1 MGLAMGVA
9 ENIDA
14 LLVKYDITQDN
25 LARIA
30 QVTPGAVTG
39 WRKGSTPRKDAV
51 KNICDYFNLNEDDI
65 VSENYGLAAKEHGTM
80 PALPKNARP
89 AVGMAMGL
97 APRLGK
103 VHAGVFAEPEVF
115 DESTMVQ
122 IPQFLLDED
131 PESFVVSS
139 EGDCMDKVFSVG
151 SDLVVSRKKQAR
163 DNSIVMASVDGCDY
177 IVRRLRMTANTMI
190 LSPESHNPDHEDIV
204 IRRDSEHSLEIPGV
218 ITWYQAPREMG

>member
-1 MGLAMGVA
+1 MGIP

-14 LLVKYDITQDN
+14 LLVKYDINQDH

-30 QVTPGAVTG
+30 DVTPGAVTG
-39 WRKGSTPRKDAV
+39 WRKGSTPRIDAV
-51 KNICDYFNLNEDDI
+51 RNICDYFNLSEDDI
-65 VSENYGLAAKEHGTM
+65 LSENYGLAAKEYGDF
-80 PALPKNARP
+80 PGISNARP

-103 VHAGVFAEPEVF
+103 VHAGVLAQPDVC
-115 DESTMVQ
+115 DEATMVS
-122 IPQFLLDED
+122 IPQFLVDED
-131 PESFVVSS
+131 PDCFVVSS
-139 EGDCMDKVFSVG
+139 EGDCMDKVLSVG
-151 SDLVVSRKKQAR
+151 SDLVVSRKKQPR

-190 LSPESHNPDHEDIV
+190 LSPESHNPDHEDII

-218 ITWYQAPREMG
+218 ITWYQAPREME

>member
-1 MGLAMGVA
+1 MGIP

-14 LLVKYDITQDN
+14 LLVKYDINQDH

-30 QVTPGAVTG
+30 DVTPGAVTG

-51 KNICDYFNLNEDDI
+51 RNICDYFNLSEDDI
-65 VSENYGLAAKEHGTM
+65 LSENYGLAAKEYGDF
-80 PALPKNARP
+80 PGISNARP

-103 VHAGVFAEPEVF
+103 VHAGVLAQPDVC
-115 DESTMVQ
+115 DEATMVS
-122 IPQFLLDED
+122 IPQFLVDED
-131 PESFVVSS
+131 PDCFVVSS
-139 EGDCMDKVFSVG
+139 EGDCMDKMLSVG
-151 SDLVVSRKKQAR
+151 SDLVVSRKKQPR

-190 LSPESHNPDHEDIV
+190 LSPESHNPDHEDII

-218 ITWYQAPREMG
+218 ITWYQAPREME

>member
-1 MGLAMGVA
+1 MGIP

-14 LLVKYDITQDN
+14 LLVKYDINQDH

-30 QVTPGAVTG
+30 DVTPGAVTG

-51 KNICDYFNLNEDDI
+51 RNICDYFNL
-65 VSENYGLAAKEHGTM
+65 SE
-80 PALPKNARP
+80 ARP

-103 VHAGVFAEPEVF
+103 VHAGVLAQPDVC
-115 DESTMVQ
+115 DEATMVS
-122 IPQFLLDED
+122 IPQFLVDED
-131 PESFVVSS
+131 PDCFVVSN
-139 EGDCMDKVFSVG
+139 EGDCMDKVLSVG
-151 SDLVVSRKKQAR
+151 SDLVVSRKKQPR

-190 LSPESHNPDHEDIV
+190 LSPESHNPDHEDII

-218 ITWYQAPREMG
+218 ITWYQAPREME

>member
-1 MGLAMGVA
+1 MGIP

-14 LLVKYDITQDN
+14 LLVKYDINQDH

-30 QVTPGAVTG
+30 DVTPGAVTG
-39 WRKGSTPRKDAV
+39 WLKGSTPRKDAV
-51 KNICDYFNLNEDDI
+51 RNICDYFNLSEDDI
-65 VSENYGLAAKEHGTM
+65 LSENYGLAAKEYGDF
-80 PALPKNARP
+80 PGISNARP

-103 VHAGVFAEPEVF
+103 VHAGVLAQPDVC
-115 DESTMVQ
+115 DEATMVS
-122 IPQFLLDED
+122 IPQFLVDED
-131 PESFVVSS
+131 PDCFVVSS
-139 EGDCMDKVFSVG
+139 EGDCMDKVLSVG
-151 SDLVVSRKKQAR
+151 SDLVVSRKKQPR

-190 LSPESHNPDHEDIV
+190 LSPESHNPDHEDII

-218 ITWYQAPREMG
+218 ITWYQAPREME

>member
-1 MGLAMGVA
+1 MGIP

-14 LLVKYDITQDN
+14 LLVKYDINQDH

-30 QVTPGAVTG
+30 DVTPGAVTG

-51 KNICDYFNLNEDDI
+51 RNICDYFNLSEDDI
-65 VSENYGLAAKEHGTM
+65 LSENYGLAAKEYGDF
-80 PALPKNARP
+80 PGISNARP

-103 VHAGVFAEPEVF
+103 VHAGVLAQPDVC
-115 DESTMVQ
+115 DEATMVS
-122 IPQFLLDED
+122 IPQFLVDED
-131 PESFVVSS
+131 PDCFVVSS
-139 EGDCMDKVFSVG
+139 EGDCMDKALSVG
-151 SDLVVSRKKQAR
+151 SDLVVSRKKQPR

-190 LSPESHNPDHEDIV
+190 LSPESHNPDHEDII

-218 ITWYQAPREMG
+218 ITWYQAPREME

>member
-1 MGLAMGVA
+1 MGIP

-14 LLVKYDITQDN
+14 LLVKYDINQDH

-30 QVTPGAVTG
+30 DVTPGAVTG

-51 KNICDYFNLNEDDI
+51 RNICDYFNLSEDDI
-65 VSENYGLAAKEHGTM
+65 LSENYGLAAKEYGDF
-80 PALPKNARP
+80 PGISNVRP

-103 VHAGVFAEPEVF
+103 VHAGVLAQPDVC
-115 DESTMVQ
+115 DEATMVS
-122 IPQFLLDED
+122 IPQFLVDED
-131 PESFVVSS
+131 PDCFVVSS
-139 EGDCMDKVFSVG
+139 EGDCMDKVLSVG
-151 SDLVVSRKKQAR
+151 SDLVVSRKKQPR

-190 LSPESHNPDHEDIV
+190 LSPESHNPDHEDII

-218 ITWYQAPREMG
+218 ITWYQAPREME

>member
-1 MGLAMGVA
+1 MGIP

-14 LLVKYDITQDN
+14 LLVKYDINQDH

-30 QVTPGAVTG
+30 DVTPGAVTG

-51 KNICDYFNLNEDDI
+51 RNICDYFNLSEDDI
-65 VSENYGLAAKEHGTM
+65 LSENYGPGIS
-80 PALPKNARP
+80 NARP

-103 VHAGVFAEPEVF
+103 VHAGVLAQPDVC
-115 DESTMVQ
+115 DEATMVS
-122 IPQFLLDED
+122 IPQFLVDED
-131 PESFVVSS
+131 PDCFVVSS
-139 EGDCMDKVFSVG
+139 EGDCMDKVLSVG
-151 SDLVVSRKKQAR
+151 SDLVVSRKKQPR

-190 LSPESHNPDHEDIV
+190 LSPESHNPDHEDII

-218 ITWYQAPREMG
+218 ITWYQAPREME

>member
-1 MGLAMGVA
+1 MGAGK
-9 ENIDA
+9 NIKA
-14 LLVKYDITQDN
+14 LRDKFGLTQDQ
-25 LARIA
+25 LAEA
-30 QVTPGAVTG
+30 LDVTRESVVRWESDKMAIRDRHVAKMVELYGVDP
-39 WRKGSTPRKDAV
+39 
-51 KNICDYFNLNEDDI
+51 DDI
-65 VSENYGLAAKEHGTM
+65 RSEATGLYAQLRGLIAS
-80 PALPKNARP
+80 LPKNARP

-151 SDLVVSRKKQAR
+151 SDLVVSRKKQPR

-190 LSPESHNPDHEDIV
+190 LSPESHNPDHEDII

-218 ITWYQAPREMG
+218 ITWYQAPRELE

>member
-1 MGLAMGVA
+1 MGIP

-14 LLVKYDITQDN
+14 LLVKYDINQDH

-30 QVTPGAVTG
+30 DVAPGAVTG

-51 KNICDYFNLNEDDI
+51 RNICDYFNLSEDDI
-65 VSENYGLAAKEHGTM
+65 LSENYGLAAKEYGDF
-80 PALPKNARP
+80 PGISNARP

-103 VHAGVFAEPEVF
+103 VHAGVLAQPDVC
-115 DESTMVQ
+115 DEATMVS
-122 IPQFLLDED
+122 IPQFLVDED
-131 PESFVVSS
+131 PDCFVVSS
-139 EGDCMDKVFSVG
+139 EGDCMDKVLSVG
-151 SDLVVSRKKQAR
+151 SDLVVSRKKQPR

-190 LSPESHNPDHEDIV
+190 LSPESHNPDHEDII

-218 ITWYQAPREMG
+218 ITWYQAPREME

>member
-1 MGLAMGVA
+1 MGIP

-14 LLVKYDITQDN
+14 LLVKYDINQDH

-30 QVTPGAVTG
+30 DVTPGAVTG
-39 WRKGSTPRKDAV
+39 WRKGSSPRKDAV
-51 KNICDYFNLNEDDI
+51 RNICDYFNLSEDDI
-65 VSENYGLAAKEHGTM
+65 LSENYGLAAKEYGDF
-80 PALPKNARP
+80 PGISNARP

-103 VHAGVFAEPEVF
+103 VHAGVLAQPDVC
-115 DESTMVQ
+115 DEATMVS
-122 IPQFLLDED
+122 IPQFLVDED
-131 PESFVVSS
+131 PDCFVVSS
-139 EGDCMDKVFSVG
+139 EGDCMDKVLSVG
-151 SDLVVSRKKQAR
+151 SDLVVSRKKQPR

-190 LSPESHNPDHEDIV
+190 LSPESHNPDHEDII

-218 ITWYQAPREMG
+218 ITWYQAPREME

>member
-1 MGLAMGVA
+1 MGIP

-14 LLVKYDITQDN
+14 LLVKYDINQDH

-30 QVTPGAVTG
+30 DVTPGAVTG

-51 KNICDYFNLNEDDI
+51 RNICDYFNLSEDDI
-65 VSENYGLAAKEHGTM
+65 LSENYGLAAKEYGDF
-80 PALPKNARP
+80 PGISNARP

-103 VHAGVFAEPEVF
+103 VHAGVLAQPDVC
-115 DESTMVQ
+115 DEATMVS
-122 IPQFLLDED
+122 IPQFLVDED
-131 PESFVVSS
+131 PDCFVVSS
-139 EGDCMDKVFSVG
+139 EGDCMDKVLSVG
-151 SDLVVSRKKQAR
+151 SDLVVSRKKQPR
-163 DNSIVMASVDGCDY
+163 NNSIVMASVDGCDY

-190 LSPESHNPDHEDIV
+190 LSPESHNPDHEDII

-218 ITWYQAPREMG
+218 ITWYQAPREME

>member
-1 MGLAMGVA
+1 MGIP

-14 LLVKYDITQDN
+14 LLVKYDINQDH

-30 QVTPGAVTG
+30 DVTPGAVTG

-51 KNICDYFNLNEDDI
+51 RNICDYFNLSEDDI
-65 VSENYGLAAKEHGTM
+65 LSENYGLAAKEHGDF
-80 PALPKNARP
+80 PGISNARP

-103 VHAGVFAEPEVF
+103 VHTGVLAQPDVC
-115 DESTMVQ
+115 DEATMVS
-122 IPQFLLDED
+122 IPQFLVDED
-131 PESFVVSS
+131 PDCFVVSS
-139 EGDCMDKVFSVG
+139 EGDCMDKVLSVG
-151 SDLVVSRKKQAR
+151 SDLVVSRKKQPR

-190 LSPESHNPDHEDIV
+190 LSPESHNPDHEDII

-218 ITWYQAPREMG
+218 ITWYQAPREME

>member
-1 MGLAMGVA
+1 MGIP

-14 LLVKYDITQDN
+14 LLVKYDINQDH

-30 QVTPGAVTG
+30 DVTPGAVTG

-51 KNICDYFNLNEDDI
+51 RNICDYFNLSEDDI
-65 VSENYGLAAKEHGTM
+65 LSENYGLAAKEYGDF
-80 PALPKNARP
+80 PGISNARP

-103 VHAGVFAEPEVF
+103 VHAGVLAQPDVC
-115 DESTMVQ
+115 DEATMVS
-122 IPQFLLDED
+122 IPQFLVDED
-131 PESFVVSS
+131 PDCFVVSS
-139 EGDCMDKVFSVG
+139 EGDCMDKVLSVG
-151 SDLVVSRKKQAR
+151 SDLVVSRKKQPR

-177 IVRRLRMTANTMI
+177 TVRRLRMTANTMI
-190 LSPESHNPDHEDIV
+190 LSPESHNPDHEDII

-218 ITWYQAPREMG
+218 ITWYQAPREME

>member
-1 MGLAMGVA
+1 MGIP

-14 LLVKYDITQDN
+14 LLVKYDINQDH

-30 QVTPGAVTG
+30 DVTPGAVTG

-51 KNICDYFNLNEDDI
+51 RNICDYFNLSEDDI
-65 VSENYGLAAKEHGTM
+65 LSENYGLAAKEYGDF
-80 PALPKNARP
+80 PGISNARP

-103 VHAGVFAEPEVF
+103 VHAGVLAQPDVC
-115 DESTMVQ
+115 DEATMVS
-122 IPQFLLDED
+122 IPQFLVDED
-131 PESFVVSS
+131 PDCFGVSS
-139 EGDCMDKVFSVG
+139 EGDCMDKVLSVG
-151 SDLVVSRKKQAR
+151 SDLVVSRKKQPR

-190 LSPESHNPDHEDIV
+190 LSPESHNPDH
-204 IRRDSEHSLEIPGV
+204 
-218 ITWYQAPREMG
+218 

>member
-1 MGLAMGVA
+1 MGIP

-14 LLVKYDITQDN
+14 LLAKYDINQDH

-30 QVTPGAVTG
+30 DVTPGAVTG

-51 KNICDYFNLNEDDI
+51 RNICDYFNLSEDDI
-65 VSENYGLAAKEHGTM
+65 LSENYGLAAKEYGDF
-80 PALPKNARP
+80 PGISNARP

-103 VHAGVFAEPEVF
+103 VHAGVLAQPDVC
-115 DESTMVQ
+115 DEATMVS
-122 IPQFLLDED
+122 IPQFLVDED
-131 PESFVVSS
+131 PDCFVVSS
-139 EGDCMDKVFSVG
+139 EGDCMDKVLSVG
-151 SDLVVSRKKQAR
+151 SDLVVSRKKQPR

-190 LSPESHNPDHEDIV
+190 LSPESHNPDHEDII

-218 ITWYQAPREMG
+218 ITWYQAPREME

>member
-1 MGLAMGVA
+1 MGIP

-14 LLVKYDITQDN
+14 LLVKYDINQDH

-30 QVTPGAVTG
+30 DVTPGAVTG

-51 KNICDYFNLNEDDI
+51 RNICDYFNLSEDDI
-65 VSENYGLAAKEHGTM
+65 LSESYCLAAKEYGDF
-80 PALPKNARP
+80 PGISNARP

-103 VHAGVFAEPEVF
+103 VHAGVLAQPDVC
-115 DESTMVQ
+115 DEATMVS
-122 IPQFLLDED
+122 IPQFLVDED
-131 PESFVVSS
+131 PDCFVVSS
-139 EGDCMDKVFSVG
+139 EGDCMDKVLSVG
-151 SDLVVSRKKQAR
+151 SDLVVSRKKQPR

-190 LSPESHNPDHEDIV
+190 LSPESHNPDHEDII

-218 ITWYQAPREMG
+218 ITWYQAPREME

>member
-1 MGLAMGVA
+1 MGIP

-14 LLVKYDITQDN
+14 LLVKYDINQDH

-30 QVTPGAVTG
+30 DVTPGAVTG
-39 WRKGSTPRKDAV
+39 WRQGSTPRKDAV
-51 KNICDYFNLNEDDI
+51 RNICDYFNLSEDDI
-65 VSENYGLAAKEHGTM
+65 LSENYGLAAKEYGDF
-80 PALPKNARP
+80 PGISNARP

-103 VHAGVFAEPEVF
+103 VHAGVLAQPDVC
-115 DESTMVQ
+115 DEATMVS
-122 IPQFLLDED
+122 IPQFLVDED
-131 PESFVVSS
+131 PDCFVVSS
-139 EGDCMDKVFSVG
+139 EGDCMDKVLSVG
-151 SDLVVSRKKQAR
+151 SDLVVSRKKQPR

-190 LSPESHNPDHEDIV
+190 LSPESHNPDHEDII

-218 ITWYQAPREMG
+218 ITWYQAPREME

>member
-1 MGLAMGVA
+1 MGAGK
-9 ENIDA
+9 NIKA
-14 LLVKYDITQDN
+14 LRDKFGLTQDQ
-25 LARIA
+25 LAEA
-30 QVTPGAVTG
+30 LDVTRESVVRWEADKMAIRDRHVAKMVELYGVDP
-39 WRKGSTPRKDAV
+39 
-51 KNICDYFNLNEDDI
+51 DDI
-65 VSENYGLAAKEHGTM
+65 RSEASGLYAQLRGLIAS
-80 PALPKNARP
+80 LPKNARP

-151 SDLVVSRKKQAR
+151 SDLVVSRKKQPR

-190 LSPESHNPDHEDIV
+190 LSPESHNPDHEDII

-218 ITWYQAPREMG
+218 ITWYQAPREME

>member
-1 MGLAMGVA
+1 MGIP

-14 LLVKYDITQDN
+14 LLVKYDINQDH

-30 QVTPGAVTG
+30 DVTPGAVTG

-51 KNICDYFNLNEDDI
+51 RNICDYFNLNEDDI
-65 VSENYGLAAKEHGTM
+65 LSENYGLAAKEYGDF
-80 PALPKNARP
+80 PGISNARP

-103 VHAGVFAEPEVF
+103 VHAGVLAQPDVC
-115 DESTMVQ
+115 DEATMVS
-122 IPQFLLDED
+122 IPQFLVDED
-131 PESFVVSS
+131 PDCFVVSS
-139 EGDCMDKVFSVG
+139 EGDCMDKVLSVG
-151 SDLVVSRKKQAR
+151 SDLVVSRKKQPR

-190 LSPESHNPDHEDIV
+190 LSPESHNPDHEDII

-218 ITWYQAPREMG
+218 ITWYQAPREME

>member
-1 MGLAMGVA
+1 MGIP

-14 LLVKYDITQDN
+14 LLVKYDINQDH

-30 QVTPGAVTG
+30 DVTPGAVTG

-51 KNICDYFNLNEDDI
+51 RNICDYFNLSEDDI
-65 VSENYGLAAKEHGTM
+65 LSENYGLAAKEHGGF
-80 PALPKNARP
+80 PGISNARP

-103 VHAGVFAEPEVF
+103 VHAGVLAQPDVC
-115 DESTMVQ
+115 DEATMVS
-122 IPQFLLDED
+122 IPQFLVDED
-131 PESFVVSS
+131 PDCFVVSS
-139 EGDCMDKVFSVG
+139 EGDCMDKVLSVG
-151 SDLVVSRKKQAR
+151 SDLVVSRKKQPR

-190 LSPESHNPDHEDIV
+190 LSPESHNPDHEDII

-218 ITWYQAPREMG
+218 ITWYQAPREME

>member
-1 MGLAMGVA
+1 MGIP

-14 LLVKYDITQDN
+14 LLVKYDINQDH

-30 QVTPGAVTG
+30 DVTPGAVTG

-51 KNICDYFNLNEDDI
+51 RNICDYFNLSEDDI
-65 VSENYGLAAKEHGTM
+65 LSENYGLAAKEYGDF
-80 PALPKNARP
+80 PGISNARP

-103 VHAGVFAEPEVF
+103 VHAGVLAQPDVC
-115 DESTMVQ
+115 DEATMVS
-122 IPQFLLDED
+122 IPQFLVDED
-131 PESFVVSS
+131 PDCFVVSS
-139 EGDCMDKVFSVG
+139 EGDCMDKVLSVG
-151 SDLVVSRKKQAR
+151 SDLVVSRKKQPR

-190 LSPESHNPDHEDIV
+190 LSPESHNPDYEDII

-218 ITWYQAPREMG
+218 ITWYQAPREME

>member
-1 MGLAMGVA
+1 MGIP

-14 LLVKYDITQDN
+14 LLVKYDINQDH

-30 QVTPGAVTG
+30 DVTPGAVTG

-51 KNICDYFNLNEDDI
+51 RNICDYFNLSEDDI
-65 VSENYGLAAKEHGTM
+65 LSENYGLAAKEYGDF
-80 PALPKNARP
+80 PGIPNARP

-103 VHAGVFAEPEVF
+103 VHAGVLAQPDVC
-115 DESTMVQ
+115 DEATMVS
-122 IPQFLLDED
+122 IPQFLVDED
-131 PESFVVSS
+131 PDCFVVSS
-139 EGDCMDKVFSVG
+139 EGDCMDKVLSVG
-151 SDLVVSRKKQAR
+151 SDLVVSRKKQPR

-190 LSPESHNPDHEDIV
+190 LSPESHNPDHEDII

-218 ITWYQAPREMG
+218 ITWYQAPREME

>member
-1 MGLAMGVA
+1 MGIP

-14 LLVKYDITQDN
+14 LLVKYDINQDH

-30 QVTPGAVTG
+30 DVTPGAVTG

-51 KNICDYFNLNEDDI
+51 RNICDHFNLSEDDI
-65 VSENYGLAAKEHGTM
+65 LSENYGLAAKEYGDF
-80 PALPKNARP
+80 PGISNARP

-103 VHAGVFAEPEVF
+103 VHAGVLAQPDVC
-115 DESTMVQ
+115 DEATMVS
-122 IPQFLLDED
+122 IPQFLVDED
-131 PESFVVSS
+131 PDCFVVSS
-139 EGDCMDKVFSVG
+139 EGDCMDKVLSVG
-151 SDLVVSRKKQAR
+151 SDLVVSRKKQPR

-190 LSPESHNPDHEDIV
+190 LSPESHNPDHEDII

-218 ITWYQAPREMG
+218 ITWYQAPREME

>member
-1 MGLAMGVA
+1 MGIP

-14 LLVKYDITQDN
+14 LLVKYDINQDH

-30 QVTPGAVTG
+30 DVTPGAVTG

-51 KNICDYFNLNEDDI
+51 RNICDYFNLSEDDI
-65 VSENYGLAAKEHGTM
+65 LSENYGLAAKEYGDF
-80 PALPKNARP
+80 PGISNARP

-103 VHAGVFAEPEVF
+103 VHAGVLAHPDVC
-115 DESTMVQ
+115 DEATMVS
-122 IPQFLLDED
+122 IPQFLVDED
-131 PESFVVSS
+131 PDCFVVSS
-139 EGDCMDKVFSVG
+139 EGDCMDKVLSVG
-151 SDLVVSRKKQAR
+151 SDRVVSRKKQPR

-190 LSPESHNPDHEDIV
+190 LSPESHNPDHEDII

-218 ITWYQAPREMG
+218 ITWYQAPREME

>member
-1 MGLAMGVA
+1 MGAGK
-9 ENIDA
+9 NIKA
-14 LLVKYDITQDN
+14 LRDKFGLTQDQ
-25 LARIA
+25 LAEA
-30 QVTPGAVTG
+30 LDVTRESVVRWESDKMAIRDRHVAKMVELYGVDP
-39 WRKGSTPRKDAV
+39 
-51 KNICDYFNLNEDDI
+51 DDI
-65 VSENYGLAAKEHGTM
+65 RSEASGLYAQLRGLIAS
-80 PALPKNARP
+80 LPKNARP

-103 VHAGVFAEPEVF
+103 VHAGIFAEPEVF

-151 SDLVVSRKKQAR
+151 SDLVVSRKKQPR

-190 LSPESHNPDHEDIV
+190 LSPESHNPDHEDII

-218 ITWYQAPREMG
+218 ITWYQAPKELE

>member
-1 MGLAMGVA
+1 MGIP

-14 LLVKYDITQDN
+14 LLVKYDINQDH

-30 QVTPGAVTG
+30 DVTPGAVTG

-51 KNICDYFNLNEDDI
+51 RNICDYFNLSEDDI
-65 VSENYGLAAKEHGTM
+65 LSENYGLAAKEYGDF
-80 PALPKNARP
+80 PGISNARP

-103 VHAGVFAEPEVF
+103 VHAGVLAQPDVC
-115 DESTMVQ
+115 DEATMVS
-122 IPQFLLDED
+122 IPQFLVDED
-131 PESFVVSS
+131 PDCFVVSS
-139 EGDCMDKVFSVG
+139 EGDCMDKVLSVG
-151 SDLVVSRKKQAR
+151 SDLVVSRKKQPR
-163 DNSIVMASVDGCDY
+163 DNSIVMASVDGCDH

-190 LSPESHNPDHEDIV
+190 LSPESHNPDHEDII

-218 ITWYQAPREMG
+218 ITWYQAPREME

>member
-1 MGLAMGVA
+1 MGIP

-14 LLVKYDITQDN
+14 LLVKYDINQDH

-30 QVTPGAVTG
+30 DVTPGAVTG

-51 KNICDYFNLNEDDI
+51 RNICDYFNLSEDDI
-65 VSENYGLAAKEHGTM
+65 LSENYGLAAKEYGDF
-80 PALPKNARP
+80 PGISNARP

-103 VHAGVFAEPEVF
+103 GRAGVLAQPDVC
-115 DESTMVQ
+115 DEATMVS
-122 IPQFLLDED
+122 IPQFLVDED
-131 PESFVVSS
+131 PDCFVVSS
-139 EGDCMDKVFSVG
+139 EGDCMDKVLSVG
-151 SDLVVSRKKQAR
+151 SDLVVSRKKQPR

-190 LSPESHNPDHEDIV
+190 LSPESHNPDHEDII

-218 ITWYQAPREMG
+218 ITWYQAPREME

>member
-1 MGLAMGVA
+1 MGVA

-51 KNICDYFNLNEDDI
+51 KNICDYFNLSEDDI

-89 AVGMAMGL
+89 AVGMATGL

-103 VHAGVFAEPEVF
+103 VHAGVLTEPEVF

-122 IPQFLLDED
+122 VPQFLLDED
-131 PESFVVSS
+131 PDSFVVSS
-139 EGDCMDKVFSVG
+139 EGDCMDKVFTEG
-151 SDLVVSRKKQAR
+151 SDLVVSRKKQPK
-163 DNSIVMASVDGCDY
+163 DKSVVLASVDGSDY
-177 IVRRLRMTANTMI
+177 IVRRLHITTSTMI
-190 LSPESHNPDHEDIV
+190 LSPESHNPEHEDI
-204 IRRDSEHSLEIPGV
+204 IITRDSEHTLEIPGV
-218 ITWYQAPREMG
+218 VTWFQASKEME

>member
-1 MGLAMGVA
+1 MGVP

-14 LLVKYDITQDN
+14 LLVKFNINQDH

-30 QVTPGAVTG
+30 DVTPGAVTG

-51 KNICDYFNLNEDDI
+51 RNICDYFNLSEDDI
-65 VSENYGLAAKEHGTM
+65 LSENYGLAAKEHGGF
-80 PALPKNARP
+80 PGISNARP

-103 VHAGVFAEPEVF
+103 VHAGVLAQPDVC
-115 DESTMVQ
+115 DEATMVS
-122 IPQFLLDED
+122 IPQFLVDED
-131 PESFVVSS
+131 PDCFVVSS
-139 EGDCMDKVFSVG
+139 EGDCMDKVLSVG
-151 SDLVVSRKKQAR
+151 SDLVVSRKKQPR

-190 LSPESHNPDHEDIV
+190 LSPESHNPDHEDII

-218 ITWYQAPREMG
+218 ITWYQAPREME

>member
-1 MGLAMGVA
+1 MGIP

-14 LLVKYDITQDN
+14 LLVKYDINQDH

-30 QVTPGAVTG
+30 DVTPGAVTG

-51 KNICDYFNLNEDDI
+51 RNICDYFNLSEDDI
-65 VSENYGLAAKEHGTM
+65 LSENYGLAAKEYGDF
-80 PALPKNARP
+80 PGISNARP

-103 VHAGVFAEPEVF
+103 VHAGVLAQPDVC
-115 DESTMVQ
+115 DEATMAS
-122 IPQFLLDED
+122 IPQFLVDED
-131 PESFVVSS
+131 PDCFVVSS
-139 EGDCMDKVFSVG
+139 EGDCMDKVLSVG
-151 SDLVVSRKKQAR
+151 SDLVVSRKKQPR

-190 LSPESHNPDHEDIV
+190 LSPESHNPDHEDII

-218 ITWYQAPREMG
+218 ITWYQAPREME